1 MPYPIPSGEE
11 IYVELKERSSF
22 YEMKTFETYT
32 DFYGIS
38 LIVTGDRKFITPTMI
53 AQINAGDIGFTTKHL
68 SHRATFLSDVP
79 YSRYLVKF
87 KETAIS
93 HMLQEVHLNCI
104 DELLPYPVYHFN
116 ETDKKYLK
124 DLLAQMLLEYTQK
137 KKYYQPMLI
146 QLLNQLIL
154 FVARNHIEKY
164 PTDMIL
170 SNVSDIILDAI
181 YYIDTHYDKNISLK
195 EVSKTLG
202 ISESHFSR
210 LFKKET
216 GITYSAYFQSVKLS
230 HAEQLLINSKKTVEE
245 IAYITGFA
253 DSSYLC
259 HVFKEKYGLTPNA
272 YRKRHYFSVGT

>member
-1 MPYPIPSGEE
+1 MPYPIPNGEE
-11 IYVELKERSSF
+11 IYVELKEKSSS
-22 YEMKTFETYT
+22 YEMKAFETYT

-38 LIVTGDRKFITPTMI
+38 LIVTGDRKFITPTMV
-53 AQINAGDIGFTTKHL
+53 AQINTGDIGFTTKHL

-87 KETAIS
+87 KETAIL
-93 HMLQEVHLNCI
+93 HMLREVNLTCI

-124 DLLAQMLLEYTQK
+124 DLLSQMLLEYTQK

-164 PTDMIL
+164 PTDLIL
-170 SNVSDIILDAI
+170 SNVSDIILDVI
-181 YYIDTHYDKNISLK
+181 YYIDTHYDKNLSLK
-195 EVSKTLG
+195 KVSKTFG
-202 ISESHFSR
+202 FSESHFSR
-210 LFKKET
+210 LFKKEM

-230 HAEQLLINSKKTVEE
+230 HAEQLLSNSQKTVEE
-245 IAYITGFA
+245 IADITGFA

-272 YRKRHYFSVGT
+272 YRKYST